1 MSNTAS
7 MIFLHNYRTGFAST
21 WNYHC
26 SILSESIQG
35 VVFIFFPKES
45 MAKGINI
52 NIYHGDM
59 CVYDRPKFIAG
70 LTVYG
75 LDSDHTYPR
84 ALDKEDRIRNERI
97 KNKRMIL

>member
-1 MSNTAS
+1 
-7 MIFLHNYRTGFAST
+7 
-21 WNYHC
+21 
-26 SILSESIQG
+26 
-35 VVFIFFPKES
+35 

-70 LTVYG
+70 LIVYG
-75 LDSDHTYPR
+75 LDTDHTYPR
-84 ALDKEDRIRNERI
+84 ALDKEDKIKNERI

>member
-1 MSNTAS
+1 MSKTAS
-7 MIFLHNYRTGFAST
+7 MIFLHNYRTSSVSA

-26 SILSESIQG
+26 SILPESIQG
-35 VVFIFFPKES
+35 VVFIFFLKES

-70 LTVYG
+70 LIVYG
-75 LDSDHTYPR
+75 LDSDHTFP
-84 ALDKEDRIRNERI
+84 
-97 KNKRMIL
+97 

>member
-1 MSNTAS
+1 MSRTTS
-7 MIFLHNYRTGFAST
+7 MIFLHNYRIGSAST
-21 WNYHC
+21 RNYHY
-26 SILSESIQG
+26 SILPGSIQG

-70 LTVYG
+70 LIVYG
-75 LDSDHTYPR
+75 LDSDHTYP
-84 ALDKEDRIRNERI
+84 
-97 KNKRMIL
+97 